1 MHGMKLL
8 NDYVLIEVTVKPD
21 SLAMREPVRG
31 IVAQIGDGVKPWHDQ
46 HNPNGLRLKDE
57 VLFCGWITSNG
68 NRFIV
73 KLSNIIGIYE
83 KGAANASDK

>member
-1 MHGMKLL
+1 MHGIKLL
-8 NDYVLIEVTVKPD
+8 NDYVILEVEDNPNLTSHNSSK
-21 SLAMREPVRG
+21 G
-31 IVAQIGDGVKPWHDQ
+31 IVTQIGEGVKPWHEG
-46 HNPNGLRLKDE
+46 HNPNGIRLKDE

-83 KGAANASDK
+83 KEKV

>member
-8 NDYVLIEVTVKPD
+8 GDYVIVELE
-21 SLAMREPVRG
+21 SEPVTLAKCESARG

-73 KLSNIIGIYE
+73 KHSNIIGIYE
-83 KGAANASDK
+83 KEK